1 MMSKKHTQCF
11 GLLNYN
17 TNLAFTSLKW
27 LCFSGTLQVL
37 AVVLVNSSQPLHPA
51 KVWDHHRALRLPVT
65 SLHLINFEKKG
76 QAPAS
81 WKKED
86 SAKEKHIIYT
96 YIYIYM
102 YIYQCISYINY
113 IMYFYLHPI
122 SSNFYTYTYIDL
134 LIYNYCYYHHY
145 HIDLL

>member
-96 YIYIYM
+96 YIYIC
-102 YIYQCISYINY
+102 IFINAFHTSITSCISIC
-113 IMYFYLHPI
+113 ILYLVI
-122 SSNFYTYTYIDL
+122 SI
-134 LIYNYCYYHHY
+134 
-145 HIDLL
+145 HIHI